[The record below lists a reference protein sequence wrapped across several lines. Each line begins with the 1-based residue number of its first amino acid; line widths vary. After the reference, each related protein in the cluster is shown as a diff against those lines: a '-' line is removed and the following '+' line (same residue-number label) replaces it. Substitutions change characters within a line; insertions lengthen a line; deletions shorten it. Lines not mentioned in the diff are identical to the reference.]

1 MHATKTSFP
10 SNVNSRFFIE
20 DSNNCE
26 NSVGDAFEISNLHL
40 NQIP

>member
-1 MHATKTSFP
+1 MHARKILFS
-10 SNVNSRFFIE
+10 SNANSRVFIE

-26 NSVGDAFEISNLHL
+26 NSVGNAFEICNLHL